1 MIRSFIEF
9 SAIASISHEI
19 SSSRDPFEPYAGC
32 SVGADPKPTRLESL
46 CAELD
51 GFTQDTKIVEA
62 DRQRID
68 DIRLDYCPS

>member
-1 MIRSFIEF
+1 MRSALLATLL
-9 SAIASISHEI
+9 SLML
-19 SSSRDPFEPYAGC
+19 AGC

-51 GFTQDTKIVEA
+51 SFTQDTKIVEA

>member
-1 MIRSFIEF
+1 ML
-9 SAIASISHEI
+9 
-19 SSSRDPFEPYAGC
+19 AGC

-51 GFTQDTKIVEA
+51 SFTQDTKIVEA